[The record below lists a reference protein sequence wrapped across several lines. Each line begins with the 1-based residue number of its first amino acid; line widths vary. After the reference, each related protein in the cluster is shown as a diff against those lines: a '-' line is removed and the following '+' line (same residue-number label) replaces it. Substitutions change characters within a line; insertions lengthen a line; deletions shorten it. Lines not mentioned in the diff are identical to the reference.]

1 MSVPGTKGQAR
12 SGRDG
17 AGLGRDADG
26 SQAVG
31 DRAPERHLQRPDRTP
46 PNINP
51 SAVSPSP
58 GGFRR
63 APLCLRW
70 NLSGGLRRAPLVA
83 AGEGRPAFGGGLTA
97 WTVFRSSWLVG
108 ADGRSGGLG

>member
-1 MSVPGTKGQAR
+1 MTMSHAGYPKGQAR

-31 DRAPERHLQRPDRTP
+31 DRAPERHLQRPDQTGRLPNQHPRGLRTP
-46 PNINP
+46 NTDP

-58 GGFRR
+58 CRFRR
-63 APLCLRW
+63 APLFPLEP
-70 NLSGGLRRAPLVA
+70 SGGLR
-83 AGEGRPAFGGGLTA
+83 
-97 WTVFRSSWLVG
+97 
-108 ADGRSGGLG
+108 

>member
-46 PNINP
+46 RFPATTSEVSGPPPNINP

-70 NLSGGLRRAPLVA
+70 NLSGGLR
-83 AGEGRPAFGGGLTA
+83 
-97 WTVFRSSWLVG
+97 
-108 ADGRSGGLG
+108 